1 MQMRIIRL
9 SSMSNIVEL
18 KTRPVIIN
26 EKTIELLEQWLEMA
40 KEGFIQN
47 VALAGVT
54 DDFASLTQWSE
65 SDNVQTLLGAI
76 NILNY
81 KLMKSVLD

>member
-1 MQMRIIRL
+1 
-9 SSMSNIVEL
+9 MSNIVEL